1 MSVSYT
7 HLDVYKRQAISNS
20 EGKYIR
26 DVRIRTRMAVSAVA
40 QDGALRETGSCSP
53 GGSEGMEFYDTYKPE
68 DIGKEAARI
77 AMTMLYAQPCPSGCL
92 LYTSSMSHSANNRL
106 SYIGS

>member
-1 MSVSYT
+1 MNYQDDEQHV
-7 HLDVYKRQAISNS
+7 AISNS

-53 GGSEGMEFYDTYKPE
+53 GGSEGMEFYDTHTNR
-68 DIGKEAARI
+68 RI
-77 AMTMLYAQPCPSGCL
+77 LEKRRRAL
-92 LYTSSMSHSANNRL
+92 R
-106 SYIGS
+106 